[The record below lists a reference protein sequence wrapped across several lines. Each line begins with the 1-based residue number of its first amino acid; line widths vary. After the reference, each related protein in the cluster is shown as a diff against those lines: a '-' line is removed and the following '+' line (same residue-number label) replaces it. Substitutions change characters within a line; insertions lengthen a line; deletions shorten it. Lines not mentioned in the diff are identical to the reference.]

1 MNNII
6 NHNMQESTNKTCP
19 VSGLPIFTLPD
30 FCRVLIKGD
39 NNISLQ
45 KIGDSIVY
53 MVSEAN
59 SNLKNHDL
67 DRFNSVVERFCSEA
81 EVKTPYVQI
90 RNLGAAKGR
99 VPFSVMKREVRY
111 FYDNQQTLVGLV
123 LMNGP
128 SWLKPFISQGMRYF
142 NPKFRVAVVDS
153 YADAIKAAR
162 QILEG
167 KMENP
172 YNVSEKETEKGIY
185 VTAKDIE
192 ELSYAFSVLQLDDE
206 GDNKERIVSPENPLA
221 YLTES
226 LELVRNDIFELRDNE
241 RRIQNERLK
250 ESESTRRQ
258 MLSMLEDAE
267 AARTALIKEEES
279 KRILLDNINIQ
290 IWYLTDDSIYGA
302 VNKAYA
308 DFHGMKTEELAFK
321 DLYDIFSQEI
331 ADRYRMSNQEVFNT
345 KQTVITEEWMTH
357 MSGEKRLF
365 SVTKT
370 PRLRKSGKVEY
381 VVCSAT
387 DITAQRLAEKE
398 VRDNEAIQ
406 RSLLENISVG
416 IMLVDPKTRIIESV
430 NSFAANIIGTS
441 AENIIGKRCHSFVCA
456 SLEYNCPVC
465 DKNQI
470 VDNSDR
476 LLCRYDG
483 TKIPVLKTVKFI
495 EIKGRELLLESFIDI
510 SERKFF
516 EEELAKLSELQ
527 QIIMN
532 MASKYINLKVSDIE
546 AGINQSLAEL
556 SKFVNADRGY
566 IFEYD
571 WKRDVCNN
579 TFEWCNEGILP
590 QIDNLQD
597 VPNNMLP
604 WWIEKHQIGEPLS
617 IPDVSA
623 LEESDGVRE
632 ILEPQDVKS
641 LLTVPMMDG
650 ETCIGFIGFDSVRSL
665 HIYSKKETDLL
676 LVFAQMIVNVG
687 NKKRSHDIIAHQ
699 VSYQKLITDISS
711 DFVSADIS
719 NIDFKID
726 RMLSLA
732 GHFFDVDRSYILLI
746 SDDNLTLSNTHEWC
760 KSDILPQS
768 NHLKNLLLDSLPWWK
783 KQGDSQTIIH
793 IPDVEAMPQEA
804 SAEKALLNEQDIKSL
819 VCVPI
824 IANNKTTGFL
834 GFDAVKDKKEWNDNQ
849 IGFLNILANTVADA
863 FTKVTTEKQL
873 ITAKNQ
879 AEAANRAK
887 SEFLANMSHEIRTPM
902 NSILGFS
909 EVLINIT
916 DNPKQ
921 KNFLKTIL
929 DSGKTLLLLINDILD
944 LSKIEAGHMEISPE
958 PADLRVIVNEIKQLF
973 CQKAKEKN
981 LGFFVEVDDNFPQ
994 TVIIDEIRLRQILLN
1009 LTGNA
1014 IKFTHEGYVKI
1025 TINLISDKNGV
1036 VDFEVSVYDTGIGV
1050 AETDKQRIF
1059 ESFTQQS
1066 GQDSR
1071 QYGGTGLGL
1080 TITKRLCEL
1089 MNGEI
1094 GMESKRGEYSRFYA
1108 RFYDIKYSD
1117 DTIEHDNFYDWDDD
1131 ELLFKGSKILVVD
1144 DVPYNRDLVLAFLE
1158 DYNLQ
1163 LFEAENGETAVELCN
1178 AYDFD
1183 LVFMDIR
1190 MPGLTGYEATE
1201 IIRKRT
1207 ERAHMPIVALT
1218 ASTMKSDLERLNSL
1232 FDGYLRKPVQK
1243 RSLISEIMKFLPFE
1257 RIEKDA
1263 ANTLVDSK
1271 MHEPIE
1277 SSDIK
1282 AEVKKIFRD
1291 EFYQEIDSQLNSM
1304 IIDNLEVLADNL
1316 SDFAVQYNVGQLL
1329 NKTDELRESIE
1340 SFDIARIQ
1348 NCLNSINSLFND

>member
-1 MNNII
+1 MNKII
-6 NHNMQESTNKTCP
+6 NHNMQENSIKTCP
-19 VSGLPIFTLPD
+19 ESGLPILTLPE

-67 DRFNSVVERFCSEA
+67 DRFNTVVENFCSEA
-81 EVKTPYVQI
+81 GVKTPYVQI
-90 RNLGAAKGR
+90 RNLGTAKGR

-111 FYDNQQTLVGLV
+111 FYDNQQTLLGLV
-123 LMNGP
+123 LLNGP
-128 SWLKPFISQGMRYF
+128 TWLKPFISQGMRYS
-142 NPKFRVAVVDS
+142 NPKFRIAIVDN

-167 KMENP
+167 SMENQ
-172 YNVSEKETEKGIY
+172 YNILGKETEKGIY
-185 VTAKDIE
+185 VTAKDLE
-192 ELSYAFSVLQLDDE
+192 ELSYAFSVLQLD
-206 GDNKERIVSPENPLA
+206 GERVDTETIVSSENPLA
-221 YLTES
+221 YLAES
-226 LELVRNDIFELRDNE
+226 LELIKNDIFELRENE

-267 AARTALIKEEES
+267 AARTALTKEEEL
-279 KRILLDNINIQ
+279 KRI
-290 IWYLTDDSIYGA
+290 
-302 VNKAYA
+302 
-308 DFHGMKTEELAFK
+308 
-321 DLYDIFSQEI
+321 
-331 ADRYRMSNQEVFNT
+331 
-345 KQTVITEEWMTH
+345 
-357 MSGEKRLF
+357 
-365 SVTKT
+365 
-370 PRLRKSGKVEY
+370 
-381 VVCSAT
+381 
-387 DITAQRLAEKE
+387 
-398 VRDNEAIQ
+398 
-406 RSLLENISVG
+406 LLENISVG
-416 IMLVDPKTRIIESV
+416 IMLVNPTTWVIESV
-430 NSFAANIIGTS
+430 NSFAANMIGTS
-441 AENIIGKRCHSFVCA
+441 AENIIGKRCHSFVCTA
-456 SLEYNCPVC
+456 LENNCPVC
-465 DKNQI
+465 DKHLI

-476 LLCRYDG
+476 VLCRYDG
-483 TKIPVLKTVKFI
+483 TKIPILKTVKLI
-495 EIKGRELLLESFIDI
+495 EIKGRDLLLESFIDI

-516 EEELAKLSELQ
+516 EEELGKLSELQ
-527 QIIMN
+527 HIIMN

-571 WKRDVCNN
+571 WKRGKCNN
-579 TFEWCNEGILP
+579 TYEWCNDGISP
-590 QIDNLQD
+590 QIDNLQE
-597 VPNNMLP
+597 VPINIIP
-604 WWIEKHQIGEPLS
+604 WWVENHQKGEPLS
-617 IPDVSA
+617 IPDVLA
-623 LEESDGVRE
+623 LDESDGVRE
-632 ILEPQDVKS
+632 ILESQDVKS
-641 LLTVPMMDG
+641 LLTVPMMDNDS
-650 ETCIGFIGFDSVRSL
+650 CIGFIGFDSVRS
-665 HIYSKKETDLL
+665 HHNYSEKETHML

-687 NKKRSHDIIAHQ
+687 NKKKSHDMIAHQ

-726 RMLSLA
+726 RMLNLA

-760 KSDILPQS
+760 NRDLPQS
-768 NHLKNLLLDSLPWWK
+768 ILLKNVLLDSLPWWK
-783 KQGDSQTIIH
+783 KQGEAQSIIH

-804 SAEKALLNEQDIKSL
+804 SAEKAFLKKQHIKSL

-834 GFDAVKDKKEWNDNQ
+834 GFDAVLDKKEWNENQ
-849 IGFLNILANTVADA
+849 IGFLNVLANTVADA
-863 FTKVTTEKQL
+863 FTKVSTEKQL
-873 ITAKNQ
+873 ITAKDQ

-958 PADLRVIVNEIKQLF
+958 PADLRVIANEIKQLF
-973 CQKAKEKN
+973 TEKAKEKN
-981 LGFFVEVDDNFPQ
+981 IDFFVEVEDNFPQ

-1009 LTGNA
+1009 LAGNA
-1014 IKFTHEGYVKI
+1014 IKFTHKGYVKI
-1025 TINLISDKNGV
+1025 KINLLSDKNGV
-1036 VDFEVSVYDTGIGV
+1036 IDFEVSVYDTGIGV
-1050 AETDKQRIF
+1050 DEKDQQRIF

-1094 GMESKRGEYSRFYA
+1094 GIESKKGEYSRFYA

-1117 DTIEHDNFYDWDDD
+1117 DTIEHDNFYTWDDD

-1144 DVPYNRDLVLAFLE
+1144 DVPYNRNLVLAFLE
-1158 DYNLQ
+1158 NYNLQ
-1163 LFEAENGETAVELCN
+1163 LFEAENGEMAVELCN

-1190 MPGLTGYEATE
+1190 MPGITGYEATE
-1201 IIRKRT
+1201 IIKKRAET
-1207 ERAHMPIVALT
+1207 AHIPIVALT
-1218 ASTMKSDLERLNSL
+1218 ASTMKSDIERLNTL

-1243 RSLISEIMKFLPFE
+1243 RSLINEIIKFLPFE

-1263 ANTLVDSK
+1263 AKTLVDSK
-1271 MHEPIE
+1271 IYDTIE
-1277 SSDIK
+1277 NFEIK

-1291 EFYQEIDSQLNSM
+1291 EFYQEIDNQVNSM
-1304 IIDNLEVLADNL
+1304 IVDNLEALADKL
-1316 SDFAVQYNVGQLL
+1316 TDFAQQYNVGQLL
-1329 NKTDELRESIE
+1329 NKTDELKESIE

-1348 NCLNSINSLFND
+1348 NCLNSINSIFND

>member
-1 MNNII
+1 
-6 NHNMQESTNKTCP
+6 MQENSIKTCP
-19 VSGLPIFTLPD
+19 ESGLPILTLPE

-67 DRFNSVVERFCSEA
+67 DRFNTVVENFCSEA
-81 EVKTPYVQI
+81 GVKTPYVQI
-90 RNLGAAKGR
+90 RNLGTAKGR

-111 FYDNQQTLVGLV
+111 FYDNQQTLLGLV
-123 LMNGP
+123 LLNGP
-128 SWLKPFISQGMRYF
+128 TWLKPFISQGMRYS
-142 NPKFRVAVVDS
+142 NPKFRIAIVDN

-167 KMENP
+167 SMENQ
-172 YNVSEKETEKGIY
+172 YNILGKETEKGIY
-185 VTAKDIE
+185 VTAKDLE
-192 ELSYAFSVLQLDDE
+192 ELSYAFSVLQLD
-206 GDNKERIVSPENPLA
+206 GERVDTETIVSSENPLA
-221 YLTES
+221 YLAES
-226 LELVRNDIFELRDNE
+226 LELIKNDIFELRENE

-267 AARTALIKEEES
+267 AARTALTKEEEL
-279 KRILLDNINIQ
+279 KRI
-290 IWYLTDDSIYGA
+290 
-302 VNKAYA
+302 
-308 DFHGMKTEELAFK
+308 
-321 DLYDIFSQEI
+321 
-331 ADRYRMSNQEVFNT
+331 
-345 KQTVITEEWMTH
+345 
-357 MSGEKRLF
+357 
-365 SVTKT
+365 
-370 PRLRKSGKVEY
+370 
-381 VVCSAT
+381 
-387 DITAQRLAEKE
+387 
-398 VRDNEAIQ
+398 
-406 RSLLENISVG
+406 LLENISVG
-416 IMLVDPKTRIIESV
+416 IMLVNPTTWVIESV
-430 NSFAANIIGTS
+430 NSFAANMIGTS
-441 AENIIGKRCHSFVCA
+441 AENIIGKRCHSFVCTA
-456 SLEYNCPVC
+456 LENNCPVC
-465 DKNQI
+465 DKHLI

-476 LLCRYDG
+476 VLCRYDG
-483 TKIPVLKTVKFI
+483 TKIPILKTVKLI
-495 EIKGRELLLESFIDI
+495 EIKGRDLLLESFIDI

-516 EEELAKLSELQ
+516 EEELGKLSELQ
-527 QIIMN
+527 HIIMN

-571 WKRDVCNN
+571 WKRGKCNN
-579 TFEWCNEGILP
+579 TYEWCNDGISP
-590 QIDNLQD
+590 QIDNLQE
-597 VPNNMLP
+597 VPINIIP
-604 WWIEKHQIGEPLS
+604 WWVENHQKGEPLS
-617 IPDVSA
+617 IPDVLA
-623 LEESDGVRE
+623 LDESDGVRE
-632 ILEPQDVKS
+632 ILESQDVKS
-641 LLTVPMMDG
+641 LLTVPMMDNDS
-650 ETCIGFIGFDSVRSL
+650 CIGFIGFDSVRS
-665 HIYSKKETDLL
+665 HHNYSEKETHML

-687 NKKRSHDIIAHQ
+687 NKKKSHDMIAHQ

-726 RMLSLA
+726 RMLNLA

-760 KSDILPQS
+760 NRDLPQS
-768 NHLKNLLLDSLPWWK
+768 ILLKNVLLDSLPWWK
-783 KQGDSQTIIH
+783 KQGEAQSIIH

-804 SAEKALLNEQDIKSL
+804 SAEKAFLKKQHIKSL

-834 GFDAVKDKKEWNDNQ
+834 GFDAVLDKKEWNENQ
-849 IGFLNILANTVADA
+849 IGFLNVLANTVADA
-863 FTKVTTEKQL
+863 FTKVSTEKQL
-873 ITAKNQ
+873 ITAKDQ

-958 PADLRVIVNEIKQLF
+958 PADLRVIANEIKQLF
-973 CQKAKEKN
+973 TEKAKEKN
-981 LGFFVEVDDNFPQ
+981 IDFFVEVEDNFPQ

-1009 LTGNA
+1009 LAGNA
-1014 IKFTHEGYVKI
+1014 IKFTHKGYVKI
-1025 TINLISDKNGV
+1025 KINLLSDKNGV
-1036 VDFEVSVYDTGIGV
+1036 IDFEVSVYDTGIGV
-1050 AETDKQRIF
+1050 DEKDQQRIF

-1094 GMESKRGEYSRFYA
+1094 GIESKKGEYSRFYA

-1117 DTIEHDNFYDWDDD
+1117 DTIEHDNFYTWDDD

-1144 DVPYNRDLVLAFLE
+1144 DVPYNRNLVLAFLE
-1158 DYNLQ
+1158 NYNLQ
-1163 LFEAENGETAVELCN
+1163 LFEAENGEMAVELCN

-1190 MPGLTGYEATE
+1190 MPGITGYEATE
-1201 IIRKRT
+1201 IIKKRAET
-1207 ERAHMPIVALT
+1207 AHIPIVALT
-1218 ASTMKSDLERLNSL
+1218 ASTMKSDIERLNTL

-1243 RSLISEIMKFLPFE
+1243 RSLINEIIKFLPFE

-1263 ANTLVDSK
+1263 AKTLVDSK
-1271 MHEPIE
+1271 IYDTIE
-1277 SSDIK
+1277 NFEIK

-1291 EFYQEIDSQLNSM
+1291 EFYQEIDNQVNSM
-1304 IIDNLEVLADNL
+1304 IVDNLEALADKL
-1316 SDFAVQYNVGQLL
+1316 TDFAQQYNVGQLL
-1329 NKTDELRESIE
+1329 NKTDELKESIE

-1348 NCLNSINSLFND
+1348 NCLNSINSIFND

>member
-1 MNNII
+1 
-6 NHNMQESTNKTCP
+6 MQESSNKTCP
-19 VSGLPIFTLPD
+19 ESGLPILTLPD
-30 FCRVLIKGD
+30 FSRVLIKGD
-39 NNISLQ
+39 NNISLH

-67 DRFNSVVERFCSEA
+67 DRFNAVVESFCSEA
-81 EVKTPYVQI
+81 GVKTPYVQI

-99 VPFSVMKREVRY
+99 VPFSVMKKEVRY
-111 FYDNQQTLVGLV
+111 FYDNQQTLLGLV
-123 LMNGP
+123 LLNGP
-128 SWLKPFISQGMRYF
+128 TWLKPFISQGMRYF
-142 NPKFRVAVVDS
+142 NPKFRIAVVDN

-162 QILEG
+162 KILDG
-167 KMENP
+167 SMENP
-172 YNVSEKETEKGIY
+172 YNISGNETEKGIY
-185 VTAKDIE
+185 VTAKDLE
-192 ELSYAFSVLQLDDE
+192 ELSYAFSVLQLDE
-206 GDNKERIVSPENPLA
+206 ERDNAQTIVSPDNPLA

-226 LELVRNDIFELRDNE
+226 LELVRNDIFELRENE
-241 RRIQNERLK
+241 SRIQNERLK

-267 AARTALIKEEES
+267 AARTALTKEEES

-290 IWYLTDDSIYGA
+290 IWYLTNDSTYGA

-308 DFHGMKTEELAFK
+308 DFLGVKTEELAFK
-321 DLYDIFSQEI
+321 NLYDIFSQEV
-331 ADRYRMSNQEVFNT
+331 ADSYRMSNQEVFNT
-345 KQTVITEEWMTH
+345 KKNVTTEEWMTH
-357 MSGEKRLF
+357 ISGEKRLF

-370 PRLRKSGKVEY
+370 PRLRDLDEVEY

-387 DITAQRLAEKE
+387 DITVQRLAEKE
-398 VRDNEAIQ
+398 IRDNEAIQ

-416 IMLVDPKTRIIESV
+416 IMLVNPSTRVIESV
-430 NSFAANIIGTS
+430 NSFASNMIGTT
-441 AENIIGKRCHSFVCA
+441 AENIIGRRCHSFVCTA
-456 SLEYNCPVC
+456 LEDNCPVC
-465 DKNQI
+465 DKHLA

-476 LLCRYDG
+476 VLCRYDG
-483 TKIPVLKTVKFI
+483 TKIPVLKTVKVI
-495 EIKGRELLLESFIDI
+495 NIKGRDLLLESFIDI

-546 AGINQSLAEL
+546 AGINQSLVEL

-571 WKRDVCNN
+571 WKRGECNN
-579 TFEWCNEGILP
+579 TYEWCNENISP
-590 QIDNLQD
+590 QIDNLQG
-597 VPNNMLP
+597 VPNNMIP
-604 WWIEKHQIGEPLS
+604 WWVEKHKKGEPLF
-617 IPDVSA
+617 IPDVLA
-623 LEESDGVRE
+623 LDESDGVRE

-650 ETCIGFIGFDSVRSL
+650 ETCIGFIGFDSVRSH
-665 HIYSKKETDLL
+665 HIYSEKETDLL

-687 NKKRSHDIIAHQ
+687 NRKKSHELIAHQ
-699 VSYQKLITDISS
+699 VNYQKLITDISS

-726 RMLSLA
+726 RMLNQA

-746 SDDNLTLSNTHEWC
+746 SEDNLTLSNTHEWC
-760 KSDILPQS
+760 NQDIIPQS
-768 NHLKNLLLDSLPWWK
+768 NLLKNLLLDSLPWWK
-783 KQGDSQTIIH
+783 KQGENQTIIH

-804 SAEKALLNEQDIKSL
+804 SAEKILLIEQDIKSL

-834 GFDAVKDKKEWNDNQ
+834 GFDAVKDKKEWNENQ
-849 IGFLNILANTVADA
+849 IGFLNVLANTVADA
-863 FTKVTTEKQL
+863 FTKVNTEKL
-873 ITAKNQ
+873 LVTAKDQ

-958 PADLRVIVNEIKQLF
+958 PADLRVIANEIKQLF
-973 CQKAKEKN
+973 TEKAKEKN
-981 LGFFVEVDDNFPQ
+981 LGFFVEVEDSFPQ

-1025 TINLISDKNGV
+1025 KINLISDKNGV
-1036 VDFEVSVYDTGIGV
+1036 IDFELSVFDTGIGV
-1050 AETDKQRIF
+1050 DEKDQQRIF

-1066 GQDSR
+1066 GQDTR

-1117 DTIEHDNFYDWDDD
+1117 ESIEHDNFYTWDDD

-1144 DVPYNRDLVLAFLE
+1144 DVPYNRNLVLAFLE

-1163 LFEAENGETAVELCN
+1163 LFEAENGEMAVELCN

-1190 MPGLTGYEATE
+1190 MPGITGYEATE
-1201 IIRKRT
+1201 IIKKRAET
-1207 ERAHMPIVALT
+1207 AHIPIVALT
-1218 ASTMKSDLERLNSL
+1218 ASTMKSDIERLNTL
-1232 FDGYLRKPVQK
+1232 FDGYLRKPIQK
-1243 RSLISEIMKFLPFE
+1243 RSLINEIIKFLPFE
-1257 RIEKDA
+1257 RSEKDA
-1263 ANTLVDSK
+1263 AKALDDSK
-1271 MHEPIE
+1271 MNTPIE
-1277 SSDIK
+1277 SYDIK
-1282 AEVKKIFRD
+1282 AEVKKLFRD
-1291 EFYQEIDSQLNSM
+1291 EFYQEIDNQVNSM
-1304 IIDNLEVLADNL
+1304 IVDNLEALADKL
-1316 SDFAVQYNVGQLL
+1316 TDFAQQYNVGQLL
-1329 NKTDELRESIE
+1329 NKTDELKESIE

-1348 NCLNSINSLFND
+1348 NCLNSINSIFND